1 HCISQ
6 WGHEF
11 RPDYLRLNK
20 IIEQLHNPP
29 ILALSATVTPQVEHD
44 ILTSLNRPRM
54 AKHIYSVDR
63 KNIALNIKQLSN
75 DSEKDYYLYELLR
88 DKHIPTLIYFSSRKA
103 TEKVARFLQ
112 NKLPTHQISFYHG
125 GMDALDRL
133 HIQQQFMN
141 DQLD

>member
-1 HCISQ
+1 NQLHKYELIYVSPEILQQDYLLHRLQQLNISLFVIDEAHCISQ

-54 AKHIYSVDR
+54 AKHIYSV
-63 KNIALNIKQLSN
+63 N
-75 DSEKDYYLYELLR
+75 
-88 DKHIPTLIYFSSRKA
+88 
-103 TEKVARFLQ
+103 
-112 NKLPTHQISFYHG
+112 
-125 GMDALDRL
+125 
-133 HIQQQFMN
+133 
-141 DQLD
+141 